1 MTEKT
6 FRKFL
11 EEQENKSPY
20 LSSLKDELGLDPRDM
35 EKEPQVASFFSMG
48 GTTNN
53 IGSYRILQFKKNEN
67 GEVTHAVVKKINDP
81 VVKKRTYKDK
91 DGKFSRIE
99 DKQSEETFI
108 VPIEDL
114 DKLLSQDFQPQ
125 QGGMA

>member
-1 MTEKT
+1 MTEKS

-20 LSSLKDELGLDPRDM
+20 LSSLADELGLDPRDM

-53 IGSYRILQFKKNEN
+53 IGSYRIVKFKRNED
-67 GEVTHAVVKKINDP
+67 GEITHAVVKKINDP

-91 DGKFSRIE
+91 DGEFVRIDDE
-99 DKQSEETFI
+99 QGEETFL
-108 VPIEDL
+108 VPVEDL

-125 QGGMA
+125 QGGVA